1 MRKSHYSEEQIIL
14 ALKQNEAGTTAR
26 EVCRR
31 LGVSEQTF
39 YRWKAKY
46 GGLEVGDAV
55 RLKGLEEE
63 NRKLKQLVGELTL
76 DNQGLRHLLT
86 KKF

>member
-1 MRKSHYSEEQIIL
+1 MRKSRYSEEQIIL
-14 ALKQNEAGTTAR
+14 ALKQHEAGRTTA
-26 EVCRR
+26 EICRK

-46 GGLEVGDAV
+46 GGMDIADAKKLKVLED
-55 RLKGLEEE
+55 E

-76 DNQGLRHLLT
+76 DNQGLRHLLV

>member
-1 MRKSHYSEEQIIL
+1 LRKSRYTEEQIIL
-14 ALKQNEAGTTAR
+14 ALKEHEAGRTTAQI
-26 EVCRR
+26 CRK

-39 YRWKAKY
+39 YRWKAKF
-46 GGLEVGDAV
+46 GGMDVADAK

-63 NRKLKQLVGELTL
+63 NRKLKQLVGELSL
-76 DNQGLRHLLT
+76 DNQGLRFLLT

>member
-1 MRKSHYSEEQIIL
+1 MRTSRFSEEQIIL
-14 ALKQNEAGTTAR
+14 AIKEHEAGKPAAQI
-26 EVCRR
+26 CRK

-46 GGLEVGDAV
+46 GGMDVADAKKLKALED
-55 RLKGLEEE
+55 E

-76 DNQGLRHLLT
+76 DNQGLKYLLT